1 MNIRVLLTRSANP
14 HFWLL
19 INVEYV
25 HCVSEYIQCVSQWMH
40 IIVYLSNGKFER
52 RANYKE
58 AKFRDANTH
67 IKFFLSVL

>member
-1 MNIRVLLTRSANP
+1 
-14 HFWLL
+14 
-19 INVEYV
+19 
-25 HCVSEYIQCVSQWMH
+25 MH